1 MGQGRDPG
9 PFTGR
14 TCVFNAGFL
23 TQRRV
28 RRIMDLAGYRPRLG
42 LPGAGDIVAVWG
54 QSPTARR
61 GLAVAERRGAGLLR
75 VEDAFLRSVRPG
87 RAGDPPLGLMLDR
100 RGVHFD
106 PSVPSELEVLL
117 ASHPLD
123 DFGLL
128 ERARAA
134 IGRIRTAE
142 LSKYNLHDPG
152 TEPPPPGYV
161 LMIDQTRGDASVAA
175 SGADAG
181 TFAEMLAHARIENPG
196 AAIYIK
202 THPETRA
209 GFRPGYYGTEVEDD
223 QVRLLTGP
231 VPPYT
236 LLEGAM
242 AVYTVSSQMGFE
254 AILAGHNPRVFGQP
268 WYAGWGLTQD
278 ENPVP
283 RRSRRLTRAQ
293 MVAAALILAPTW
305 YDPCRD
311 RLCELEDALA
321 QLEAEVRSW
330 REDSGGDVATGM
342 RLWKRAHLQRFFGG
356 WRPLVF
362 DDRAPVA
369 RAARQGRGVL
379 AWAGSAGGL
388 AAEAASAGVPFAW
401 VEDGFL
407 RSRGLGAELV
417 PPLSLVA
424 DDLGIYYDP
433 TRESRLERLISQ
445 AAELPP
451 QALMR
456 AERLVAAIVRGGVT
470 KYMGGS
476 QGAAAALDWSGL
488 PQGRRILV
496 VGQVENDASVLAA
509 CRDERTNLALLE
521 RARADNPEAMIVY
534 KPHPDVEAGLR
545 PGAVSE
551 DDLARLASAVVR
563 GGDPADAVA
572 ACDEVWTLT
581 SLLGFEALLRG
592 KPVTCLGTPFY
603 AGWGLTRDLGPV
615 PARRAARPALMAL
628 AHAALIAYPRYRDP
642 LTGLPCPAEVV
653 VDRLAAGQAGGRGP
667 GLRAL
672 SKLQGLFASQAHLW
686 RR

>member
-1 MGQGRDPG
+1 VPDAGLIEQGQAPG
-9 PFTGR
+9 AFAGR
-14 TCVFNAGFL
+14 TLAYNAGFF
-23 TQRRV
+23 TQVRV
-28 RRIMDLAGYRPRLG
+28 RRIMDLAGFRPRLG
-42 LPGAGDIVAVWG
+42 LPDEGDIVAVWG

-100 RGVHFD
+100 RGVNFD
-106 PSVPSELEVLL
+106 PSVPSGLEVIL

-123 DFGLL
+123 DFGHL

-134 IGRIRTAE
+134 ISRIRAGE
-142 LSKYNLHDPG
+142 LSKYNDHDPG
-152 TEPPPPGYV
+152 AEPPPPGYV
-161 LMIDQTRGDASVAA
+161 LVIDQTRGDASVTA

-196 AAIYIK
+196 AMVYVK

-209 GFRPGYYGTEVEDD
+209 GLRSGYYGPEVEAE

-236 LLEGAM
+236 LLEGAI
-242 AVYTVSSQMGFE
+242 AVYTVSSQMGFD

-311 RLCELEDALA
+311 RLCEVEDVLA
-321 QLEAEVRSW
+321 QLEAEVRAW
-330 REDSGGDVATGM
+330 RDDAGGDVATGM
-342 RLWKRAHLQRFFGG
+342 RLWKRPHLQRFFGG

-369 RAARQGRGVL
+369 RAARKGRGVL
-379 AWAGSAGGL
+379 AWASAAPGL
-388 AAEAASAGVPFAW
+388 EAEAEAAGVPFAR

-417 PPLSLVA
+417 PPLSLVV

-433 TRESRLERLISQ
+433 GQESRLERLIAE
-445 AAELPP
+445 AATLPTP
-451 QALMR
+451 ALAR
-456 AERLVAAIVRGGVT
+456 AGRLIEAIVQGGVS
-470 KYMGGS
+470 KYMAGGEPP
-476 QGAAAALDWSGL
+476 AL
-488 PQGRRILV
+488 PEGRAVLV
-496 VGQVENDASVLAA
+496 VGQVEDDASVLAA
-509 CRDERTNLALLE
+509 CGAVRTNLGLLE
-521 RARADNPEAMIVY
+521 QARAARPEARLVY

-545 PGAVSE
+545 PGQVAE
-551 DDLARLASAVVR
+551 ADLARLADAVAPAA
-563 GGDPADAVA
+563 DPALLIA

-592 KPVTCLGTPFY
+592 KPVTCLGAPFY
-603 AGWGLTRDLGPV
+603 AGWGLTRDHGPV
-615 PARRAARPALMAL
+615 PDRRTARPSVAAL
-628 AHAALIAYPRYRDP
+628 AHAVLIAYPRYRDP
-642 LTGLPCPAEVV
+642 VSGLPCPPEVV
-653 VDRLAAGQAGGRGP
+653 VARLASGQAVGRGP
-667 GLRAL
+667 ALRVL
-672 SKLQGLFASQAHLW
+672 SKLQGLLASQAHLW